1 MTTEE
6 ILLIK
11 QLLSST
17 SIDVISAY
25 RDYYMLDN
33 ILWLIVMSISSVLSY
48 LCFKKIKLDTYDD
61 GLFWKIV
68 ICLLIWCIL
77 LIPLT
82 NIGGLIEMYFVPNG
96 AMIAKLLSTIQH

>member
-33 ILWLIVMSISSVLSY
+33 ILWLITMSISSVVSY
-48 LCFKKIKLDTYDD
+48 LCFKKIKLACDEE
-61 GLFWKIV
+61 LFWKIIICSV
-68 ICLLIWCIL
+68 IWFVL
-77 LIPLT
+77 LIPIT

-96 AMIAKLLSTIQH
+96 SMVAKLLSTIQH

>member
-33 ILWLIVMSISSVLSY
+33 ILWLIAMSISSLVSY
-48 LCFKKIKLDTYDD
+48 ICFKKIEIDD
-61 GLFWKIV
+61 IGWKVLLCFV
-68 ICLLIWCIL
+68 IWVIM

-96 AMIAKLLSTIQH
+96 SMVVKLLSTIQH